1 MVFDESEDE
10 PFDAG
15 FLSGLEGTLPEWDSE
30 NDDEA
35 YCDL

>member
-10 PFDAG
+10 PFDVEFIA
-15 FLSGLEGTLPEWDSE
+15 GLERTLSEWSSE

-35 YCDL
+35 YSDL